1 MSIQPGTY
9 RAQAIKGSAKLGKS
23 NTGTEQVGV
32 QLALLDADG
41 VETDYTIGWYG
52 YFTDGTF
59 DRTIESLRNMGWQG
73 DNLADLSTVGSK
85 ACEIV
90 VDFEEYQ
97 GRRSLK
103 VKFINSAGRRTVAMK
118 NEMDAGAAAAFAA
131 RMRGQVVAANGGKAS
146 RTATPSARPAGGA
159 APAARS
165 APAPQRQAA
174 PAPVDGGPPSP
185 PVDGGPPSPPP
196 DFEPGPPPSGGAEF
210 EDDIPF

>member
-9 RAQAIKGSAKLGKS
+9 RAQAIKGSAKLGYS
-23 NTGTEQVGV
+23 NNGTEQVGV
-32 QLALLDADG
+32 QIALLDADG

-59 DRTIESLRNMGWQG
+59 ERTIESLRNMGWQG
-73 DNLADLSTVGSK
+73 DDLRDLSTVGSK

-118 NEMDAGAAAAFAA
+118 NEMDASAVAAFAA
-131 RMRGQVVAANGGKAS
+131 RMRGQVIATNGGKAS
-146 RTATPSARPAGGA
+146 RTATPSRPAAGG
-159 APAARS
+159 APAARPAAPVATRAPEP
-165 APAPQRQAA
+165 APAAA
-174 PAPVDGGPPSP
+174 PAGGPPE
-185 PVDGGPPSPPP
+185 PPP
-196 DFEPGPPPSGGAEF
+196 GFQPEPPPGAGEGF
-210 EDDIPF
+210 EDDVPF